1 MNMEGAFI
9 MYPYRMQM
17 SLRYTLS
24 CKILFHQCD
33 LGHLRNAS
41 IIISFNPRTREG
53 ATVIYGNVVIPAAC
67 FNPRTR
73 EGATFNFGVHN
84 GAGLVSIHAP
94 VRVRLTSPST
104 CVATD
109 WFQSTHP

>member
-53 ATVIYGNVVIPAAC
+53 ATAEGNM
-67 FNPRTR
+67 R
-73 EGATFNFGVHN
+73 
-84 GAGLVSIHAP
+84 
-94 VRVRLTSPST
+94 
-104 CVATD
+104 
-109 WFQSTHP
+109 